1 MGTAMEKFLDKTKDD
16 NNIVKMYIDIRK
28 WLQSEGYTT
37 ITSQSV
43 SRAPHDIWKLME
55 DLRGEVE
62 SLRTTLKRY
71 GILEDDETYN
81 KWLQTKLSS
90 IDKEYPLI
98 DEKND

>member
-1 MGTAMEKFLDKTKDD
+1 
-16 NNIVKMYIDIRK
+16 
-28 WLQSEGYTT
+28 
-37 ITSQSV
+37 
-43 SRAPHDIWKLME
+43 ME